1 MEKIEQLSNE
11 LSDAI
16 RQSDVYKNYKD
27 VVENIYKKN
36 DEAKEKIDNYHQ
48 KTLEYQLQMQQTGK
62 EDANELSKLQALQNA
77 LLADS
82 EIQKYLI
89 AEAQFSELAIK
100 VNQILEDAVR
110 ID

>member
-36 DEAKEKIDNYHQ
+36 DEVKEKIDNYHQ